1 MIATRSSRVGLR
13 LEQQCGSDESRRII
27 ESCVWRT
34 DLSDNESSVI
44 QFGWRLD
51 EPLDFVNF
59 FTNLR
64 VPYKALR
71 SYSQEVFVMLQKVS
85 YSFIVIIGFMLFA
98 LFFGAGNLIFPP
110 MLGQMAGTNV
120 WEANAGF
127 LVTGVGLPL
136 LAITALVYSG
146 KDDLRSLASRVHP
159 LFGLVFTI
167 LLYLAIGP
175 FFAIPRSGNVSF
187 EIGIKPFLSEQAGP
201 LPLIVFTVLFFTL
214 ACLLSL
220 NPGKIINVVGKV
232 LTPMK
237 LTFIGIIVLT
247 AIVYPIGELQAPVGD
262 YQSKAFFKGFQDGY
276 LTLDALGA
284 FVFGIIIVNAI
295 KEKGVTSKKQILLTC
310 AKATLIAGALLA
322 FFYSVLAYM
331 GASSVEKLGHLE
343 NGAQILAKVSNY
355 YFGSYGGLLLGLMI
369 TAACLTTSVGLITA
383 CSSFFHAMFPRI
395 SYKKFAVILAVFS
408 TLVANIG
415 LTALIKVSVPIL
427 TTMYPIAIS
436 LIFLTFLH
444 QGFGGRPE
452 VYQGSLFGT
461 FLVSLFD
468 GLNAAGVE
476 LAAINDVFSRYLPM
490 YTIGLGW
497 LLPALIGGVGGYLVY
512 LMRKPSLRARE
523 LRLTKQ

>member
-1 MIATRSSRVGLR
+1 MHQKGSS
-13 LEQQCGSDESRRII
+13 
-27 ESCVWRT
+27 
-34 DLSDNESSVI
+34 
-44 QFGWRLD
+44 
-51 EPLDFVNF
+51 
-59 FTNLR
+59 
-64 VPYKALR
+64 
-71 SYSQEVFVMLQKVS
+71 
-85 YSFIVIIGFMLFA
+85 SFILIIGFMLFA

-120 WEANAGF
+120 WTANAGF

-136 LAITALVYSG
+136 LAIIALVYSG
-146 KDDLRSLASRVHP
+146 MDDLRSLASRVHP
-159 LFGLVFTI
+159 VFGLVFTI

-201 LPLIVFTVLFFTL
+201 VPLIVFTVLFFTL

-232 LTPMK
+232 LTPIK
-237 LTFIGIIVLT
+237 LTFIGVIVLT
-247 AIVYPIGELQAPVGD
+247 AILFPIGALQAPVTD
-262 YQSKAFFKGFQDGY
+262 YQSKAFYKGFQDGY

-295 KEKGVTSKKQILLTC
+295 KQRGITAKKQILLTC
-310 AKATLIAGALLA
+310 AKATMIAGALLA
-322 FFYSVLAYM
+322 FFYTVLAYM

-355 YFGSYGGLLLGLMI
+355 YFGSYGAVLLGLMI
-369 TAACLTTSVGLITA
+369 TIACLTTSVGLITA
-383 CSSFFHAMFPRI
+383 CSSFFHSLFPAI

-427 TTMYPIAIS
+427 MTMYPIAIS
-436 LIFLTFLH
+436 LVFLTFMH
-444 QGFGGRPE
+444 KGFGGRPE
-452 VYQGSLFGT
+452 VYQGSLLAT
-461 FLVSLFD
+461 FLISLFD
-468 GLNAAGVE
+468 GLNAAGAQLPV
-476 LAAINDVFSRYLPM
+476 INDFFTRYLPM

-497 LLPALIGGVGGYLVY
+497 MLPAVAGAVIGYTIY
-512 LMRKPSLRARE
+512 MIRKPSLRAQE
-523 LRLTKQ
+523 LRLSKQ